1 MRRSHLLTAAVA
13 ATVCAGPA
21 FAEAPIP
28 VSPVRMNQLGFQPDA
43 PKRAVVPDPST
54 SPLPWRLLDAAG
66 KTVASGQTK
75 VEGDDAAS
83 GEHLHLVDFSGFR
96 GAGHGFR
103 LAVGSADSR
112 SFDIEPTIY
121 DRLKYDAL
129 NYFYQTRAG
138 VPIERRFVGDPKLA
152 RPAGQPHEV
161 LGCFAGTDTK
171 GNVWDS
177 CDWTLDVTG
186 GWYDAGDQGKY
197 VVNGGISVWTLQ
209 DAYARIK
216 ARGGPSPFAQGRV
229 KIPEAGDGLLAEAR
243 FELEFLMRMQ
253 IPDGKRMRLPVG
265 DQGPGKPLVF
275 TEVDVSGMAH
285 QKVSDARWTPLPTRP
300 DRDPERRFLYP
311 PTTGATLN
319 LAAAAAQGA
328 RLWRGVDD
336 AFAAQAL
343 ASAER
348 AYAAATRNPEVY
360 ATGAFAGGGGYGDH
374 DLSDEFFWAAAE
386 LYVATGSPQYLADLK
401 ASPIWAGLPALP
413 ARLADL
419 GWPNTA
425 AAGLVSLARSN
436 QLSRED
442 RARVVQALVVDADH
456 SLADEVRSGY
466 AIPYAPAGWPWGS
479 NAVVLNRALVLATV
493 ADLTG
498 ENRYAAAVTDAMDY
512 VVGRNPLDQSFV
524 TGWGARPMRNPHH
537 RFWAHMLDPT
547 YPSPPPGV
555 LSGGVNN
562 TAMTDP
568 VAARLKG
575 HCAPMTCW
583 ADDTRAYAV
592 NEVAINW
599 NAPLVWVATWL
610 DARRA
615 GR

>member
-1 MRRSHLLTAAVA
+1 MRRSSLASAVLA
-13 ATVCAGPA
+13 ATLLAGPVL
-21 FAEAPIP
+21 AEPAAPP
-28 VSPVRMNQLGFQPDA
+28 SPVRMNQLGFQPAA
-43 PKRAVVPDPST
+43 PKRALAPDPAT
-54 SPLPWRLLDAAG
+54 APLSWRLVNAAG
-66 KTVASGQTK
+66 RTVASGRTR

-96 GAGHGFR
+96 GTGRGFR
-103 LAVGSADSR
+103 LIVGSARSR
-112 SFDIEPTIY
+112 PFDISPGIY
-121 DRLKYDAL
+121 GRLKYDAL
-129 NYFYQTRAG
+129 GYFYQSRAG
-138 VPIERRFVGDPKLA
+138 VPIERRFVGDPALA

-161 LGCFAGTDTK
+161 LGCFAGADSRA
-171 GNVWDS
+171 NVWDG

-209 DAYARIK
+209 DAYARVK

-243 FELEFLMRMQ
+243 FELSFLMRMQ
-253 IPDGKRMRLPVG
+253 VPDGKRMRLPVG
-265 DQGPGKPLVF
+265 GQDLSKPLVF

-285 QKVSDARWTPLPTRP
+285 QKVSDTRWTMIPTRP
-300 DRDPERRFLYP
+300 DLDREQRRIFP

-319 LAAAAAQGA
+319 LAATAAQGA
-328 RLWRGVDD
+328 RLWRGVDN

-343 ASAER
+343 AAAER
-348 AYAAATRNPEVY
+348 AYAAAKRNPQVY
-360 ATGAFAGGGGYGDH
+360 ATGAFPGGGGYGDVQL
-374 DLSDEFFWAAAE
+374 DDEFFWAAAE
-386 LYVATGSPQYLADLK
+386 LFVTTGSPRYLADLK
-401 ASPIWAGLPALP
+401 ASPIWAGLPALSGRF
-413 ARLADL
+413 AEL

-425 AAGLVSLARSN
+425 LAGLISLARSDR
-436 QLSRED
+436 LDAAD
-442 RARVVQALVVDADH
+442 RARALKALVANADRA
-456 SLADEVRSGY
+456 LADEAKSNW

-498 ENRYAAAVTDAMDY
+498 DERYAAGVTDAMDY
-512 VVGRNPLDQSFV
+512 VLGRNPLDQSFV
-524 TGWGARPMRNPHH
+524 TGWGARPMKNPHH
-537 RFWAHMLDPT
+537 RFWAHMLDPA

-555 LSGGVNN
+555 LSGGVNS
-562 TAMTDP
+562 TFMSDP

-583 ADDTRAYAV
+583 ADDTRAFSV

-610 DARRA
+610 D